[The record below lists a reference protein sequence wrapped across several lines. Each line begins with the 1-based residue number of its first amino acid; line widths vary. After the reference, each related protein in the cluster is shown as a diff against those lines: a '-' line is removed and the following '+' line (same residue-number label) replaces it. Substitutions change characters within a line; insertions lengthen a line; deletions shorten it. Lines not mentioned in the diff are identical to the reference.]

1 MPEHA
6 KPYVEGKEGYQ
17 MTRMI
22 SRELKQ
28 AYEATLFTAQ
38 IATSV
43 DFKHGDVNPKA
54 DALLVLFDAPSAV
67 LITAWNPYS
76 EPRSK
81 NENEASQQRLEDELS
96 ARGIKLLPS
105 EGKGLIGEWPPEPSV
120 LALGLEF
127 RAAQDLAVK
136 YQQNAYLWIEKGF
149 PAELI
154 YPDPVAMAEQAS
166 IIVFDTREQ
175 STMASSWQEY
185 LCVRWLG
192 DLVEL
197 SVRMHEG
204 FANAS
209 DFPENEEG
217 ERIIPLQIDG
227 KEVLGVDDGVIIGG
241 HLGYNDDEPEVFHL
255 TDIAGVTEWLT
266 SRHWKLDAVLEAV
279 QGRVRENA

>member
-1 MPEHA
+1 
-6 KPYVEGKEGYQ
+6 
-17 MTRMI
+17 MTRAI
-22 SRELKQ
+22 SNDLKQ
-28 AYEATLFTAQ
+28 AYEDTLFTAQ
-38 IATSV
+38 IATPV
-43 DFKHGDVNPKA
+43 YFKHGEINPKA
-54 DALLVLFDAPSAV
+54 DALLVLFDVPSAA

-76 EPRSK
+76 QPKSEE
-81 NENEASQQRLEDELS
+81 ENEASQQRLEEELT
-96 ARGIKLLPS
+96 ARGVKFLPS

-154 YPDPVAMAEQAS
+154 YPDPVAMAERAS
-166 IIVFDTREQ
+166 IIVVDAREQ

-192 DLVEL
+192 DRVEL
-197 SVRMHEG
+197 SVRMYES
-204 FANAS
+204 FATVS
-209 DFPENEEG
+209 DFPENEDG
-217 ERIIPLQIDG
+217 DPVIPLQIQG
-227 KEVLGVDDGVIIGG
+227 KAVVGIDDDIVVGGDLGF
-241 HLGYNDDEPEVFHL
+241 NDEEPEVFHL

-266 SRHWKLDAVLEAV
+266 SRHWKQDAVLEAV